1 MKTGLLTIPFL
12 AVVLAAGCSSAP
24 ATTPATTPAPATTVT
39 TSATPDPTTA
49 DAPSSPATTTPAAS
63 TATTTAP
70 ASTPVIS
77 IVQPEPNSY
86 VVGTNEIKVVV
97 EVSGFDLVDGTGRP
111 NAPRQGHINY
121 FMDTEPPTAPGRPAT
136 AKTGRYAS
144 SIATTYTW
152 TNVVEGVHTF
162 SAELVNNDDTP
173 LAPPVTV
180 TVTVSVYPG

>member
-12 AVVLAAGCSSAP
+12 AVVLAAGCSSTP
-24 ATTPATTPAPATTVT
+24 ATTPATSPAPVTTAT

-49 DAPSSPATTTPAAS
+49 DAPSSPAATTPAAS
-63 TATTTAP
+63 AP
-70 ASTPVIS
+70 AIS
-77 IVQPEPNSY
+77 IVQPEQNSY
-86 VVGTNEIKVVV
+86 VVGTNDIKVVV
-97 EVSGFDLVDGTGRP
+97 EVSGFDLVDGTGQP
-111 NAPRQGHINY
+111 NAPGQGHIIY
-121 FMDTEPPTAPGRPAT
+121 FMDTAPPTAPGQPAT
-136 AKTGRYAS
+136 AKTGSYAS
-144 SIATTYTW
+144 STATTYTW